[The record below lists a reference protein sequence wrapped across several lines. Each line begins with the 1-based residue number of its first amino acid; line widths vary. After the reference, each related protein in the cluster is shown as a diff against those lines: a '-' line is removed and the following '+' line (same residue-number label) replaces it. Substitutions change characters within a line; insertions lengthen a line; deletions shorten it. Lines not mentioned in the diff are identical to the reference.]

1 MNFELPDELRQL
13 KATLRSFVDAE
24 LIPIEQNTLVDG
36 RLKPEIDKSLREKA
50 KALGLWH
57 FDVPEDLG
65 GQGFG
70 MLAKVVVWEEVSR
83 SIALPSRAAALFSP
97 DVSPILYTLKGAT
110 REKYLMPVL
119 RGEKRSCFAQT
130 EPDAGADPTG
140 MRTRA
145 TKVDGGGYLI
155 NGAKRFITGA
165 GHADFAQVFA
175 KVESPDGKD
184 SITAFLVDMDTPGVR
199 LGRPLELM
207 IDERPWEIFF
217 DNVLVPEENRIS
229 QGRDGFKLAQ
239 SWLNSGRLR
248 HGARSAGV
256 IERCIELAATYANQ
270 RRTFG
275 APLADR
281 QLIQNMIADMAIE
294 VHQLRLMVYHAAA
307 KFDRGED
314 IRDEAFMAKVFGD
327 ERSFQAAHK
336 CMQIHGGMG
345 LSKELPIE
353 RLFRDQRSMMITEGP
368 NEVLKMAFAR
378 RVLGRYK

>member
-1 MNFELPDELRQL
+1 MDFELPSELAQL
-13 KATLRSFVDAE
+13 KDTLRAFVDAE
-24 LIPIEQNTLVDG
+24 LIPIELNTLVDG
-36 RLKPEIDKSLREKA
+36 RLKPDIEKSLREKA

-57 FDVPEDLG
+57 FDVPEALG

-97 DVSPILYTLKGAT
+97 EVSPILYTLKGAA

-145 TKVDGGGYLI
+145 TKVDGGYVI

-175 KVESPDGKD
+175 KVEGADGKD
-184 SITAFLVDMDTPGVR
+184 AITAFLVDLDTPGVR
-199 LGRPLELM
+199 LGRQLELM

-217 DNVLVPEENRIS
+217 DNVKVPEENRIS

-239 SWLNSGRLR
+239 SWLNTGRLR

-256 IERCIELAATYANQ
+256 IERCLELACTYANQ

-281 QLIQNMIADMAIE
+281 QLIQNMIADMGVE
-294 VHQLRLMVYHAAA
+294 LHQLRLMVYHAAW

-314 IRDEAFMAKVFGD
+314 IRDEAFMVKIFGD
-327 ERSFQAAHK
+327 DRSFRSADR

-368 NEVLKMAFAR
+368 NEVLKMSFAR
-378 RVLGRYK
+378 RVLARFK